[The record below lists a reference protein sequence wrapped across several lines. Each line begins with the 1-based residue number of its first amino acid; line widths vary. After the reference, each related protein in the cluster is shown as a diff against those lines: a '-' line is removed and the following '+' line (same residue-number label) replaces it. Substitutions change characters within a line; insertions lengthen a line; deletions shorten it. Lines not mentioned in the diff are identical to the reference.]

1 MTVQDQ
7 LSSTRS
13 QDTASEE
20 DKKLCPRFYS
30 VDWPVDE
37 ATGNCSPRLQLEA
50 LGNSNGLEE
59 ISSDLRIFE
68 MGW

>member
-7 LSSTRS
+7 LSAARS
-13 QDTASEE
+13 RETASEE
-20 DKKLCPRFYS
+20 SKHMCPRFYS
-30 VDWPVDE
+30 VDWPVDQI
-37 ATGNCSPRLQLEA
+37 TGKRFPRLQLEG

-68 MGW
+68 MAW